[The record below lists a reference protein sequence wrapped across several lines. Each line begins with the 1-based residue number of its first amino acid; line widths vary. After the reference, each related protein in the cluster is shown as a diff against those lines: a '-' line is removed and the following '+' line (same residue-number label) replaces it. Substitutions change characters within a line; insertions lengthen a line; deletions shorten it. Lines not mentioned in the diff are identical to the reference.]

1 LQQLQVAGPV
11 GILRGWFAGIADAAS
26 KTTGR
31 LDKGSPMARQVKD
44 SRKAERASK
53 VAKKSSGTTNVPTSG
68 ELAVRREN
76 GKIWSHI
83 RQTWRVETPEERV
96 RQAYVVTL
104 HNEYGFSLD
113 QMGEELEVTGRGS
126 AGARADVVIWRTS
139 QDKADSRPPLIVVEC
154 KSDNVTIRAADYA
167 QGELY
172 ARLTEAP
179 FFVTH
184 NNRETRYWRVKK
196 DRMPGY
202 IDEIENIPHADAS
215 DKEIQELIDKLKTFK
230 EDEFADLLHSC
241 HNVIRNREHLD
252 PAAAFDEI
260 AKVLF
265 VKVWVE
271 REMKAKK
278 RRVNLFTAD
287 YLDEQLGTHPLNDLF
302 QRTKEAFSDDR
313 IFVDDDRISLKPATG
328 REIVRLLERYNLS
341 DTSEDVKGIAFE
353 RFLGKTFR
361 GEIGQF
367 FTPRTL
373 VEFMVRMVDPKEND
387 VVCDPASGSGGFLIR
402 FFEIVREQILTDVDR
417 QYQDFVAKLE
427 KKKLSE
433 AKRAELLRDK
443 YAELQTTIDQRK
455 RDSRLWKL
463 ANRCI
468 YGCDANDRMA
478 RTSKMNMIMHGDG
491 HGGVHHHNGFI
502 NVNGIFEGRF
512 DILLT
517 NPPFGA
523 NVEPSDQITDS
534 DVKTTDEEY
543 RRYAD
548 TYGQVYKEAQA
559 RVNAAKGKPI
569 ASVFELP
576 KRGSDGKK
584 LGKVKTEILFIER
597 CLALLTPGG
606 RMGIVLPEG
615 IFNNPS
621 LAYVREFCED
631 RACIVAVVSL
641 PQETF
646 YSSGASVKASLLF
659 LRKFTD
665 EEAADFAAKKRGVES
680 EMDIKYAPKI
690 ADAEAATKAALKE
703 EVMDYDRRALRGM
716 LDAELAEIQKA
727 KICECRALLKKRFNY
742 PVFLYQA
749 EKVGINATGEL
760 DANELFPNANMPA
773 GMKPEDTCLEQ
784 YRRFLA
790 NPKAYL
796 LDGDE
801 I

>member
-1 LQQLQVAGPV
+1 MRRSTTPK
-11 GILRGWFAGIADAAS
+11 AAS
-26 KTTGR
+26 G
-31 LDKGSPMARQVKD
+31 LV
-44 SRKAERASK
+44 
-53 VAKKSSGTTNVPTSG
+53 SSNTNS
-68 ELAVRREN
+68 ELSVRREG

-83 RQTWRVETPEERV
+83 RQKWLVETPEERV

-113 QMGEELEVTGRGS
+113 QMDEELSPLLGRGS
-126 AGARADVVIWRTS
+126 ARARADIVVWRTV
-139 QDKADSRPPLIVVEC
+139 QDKADSKTPLIAIEC
-154 KSDNVTIRAADYA
+154 KADNVTIKAPDYA
-167 QGELY
+167 QGEAYALY
-172 ARLTEAP
+172 CNAP

-196 DRMPGY
+196 DRMPGC
-202 IDEIENIPHADAS
+202 IEEIENIPHADAS
-215 DKEIQELIDKLKTFK
+215 EKDIRELIDKLKTFK

-271 REMKAKK
+271 REMKEKK

-302 QRTKEAFSDDR
+302 ERTKEAFADDR
-313 IFVDDDRISLKPATG
+313 IFAPDDRVNLKPATG

-353 RFLGKTFR
+353 RFLGRTFR

-367 FTPRTL
+367 FTPRTI
-373 VEFMVRMVDPKEND
+373 VEFMVRMMDPKEGD
-387 VVCDPASGSGGFLIR
+387 LVCDPASGSGGFLIR
-402 FFEIVREQILTDVDR
+402 FFEIVRESILADVDQ
-417 QYQDFVAKLE
+417 QYRAFAAELDR
-427 KKKLSE
+427 KKLSDS
-433 AKRAELLRDK
+433 KRAELLREK
-443 YAELQTTIDQRK
+443 YAELQAAIDQRK

-512 DILLT
+512 NIIFT

-523 NVEPSDQITDS
+523 NVEPSDHITDA
-534 DVKTTDEEY
+534 DVRTNEEEN
-543 RRYAD
+543 RRYIE
-548 TYGQVYKEAQA
+548 TYGQLYKESQA
-559 RVNAAKGKPI
+559 RVNASKGKPI
-569 ASVFELP
+569 AYLFDLP
-576 KRGSDGKK
+576 KRGNGRK

-597 CLALLTPGG
+597 CLALLKPGG

-631 RACIVAVVSL
+631 RARILAVVSL

-659 LRKFTD
+659 LGKFTSK
-665 EEAADFAAKKRGVES
+665 EQADFEKKRDAGKAEVEAKYAGEIAAETARLES
-680 EMDIKYAPKI
+680 EIEASKNSKDTERRKKVERDLIEYRSRI
-690 ADAEAATKAALKE
+690 ADKKTREARAILRE
-703 EVMDYDRRALRGM
+703 RFDYP
-716 LDAELAEIQKA
+716 I
-727 KICECRALLKKRFNY
+727 
-742 PVFLYQA
+742 FLYQA
-749 EKVGINATGEL
+749 EKVGITATGEP
-760 DANELFPNANMPA
+760 DSNELNPNANMPS
-773 GMKPEDTCLEQ
+773 GMNAEKTCLELF
-784 YRRFLA
+784 RRFRKKPDA
-790 NPKAYL
+790 FASGD
-796 LDGDE
+796 DGR
-801 I
+801 